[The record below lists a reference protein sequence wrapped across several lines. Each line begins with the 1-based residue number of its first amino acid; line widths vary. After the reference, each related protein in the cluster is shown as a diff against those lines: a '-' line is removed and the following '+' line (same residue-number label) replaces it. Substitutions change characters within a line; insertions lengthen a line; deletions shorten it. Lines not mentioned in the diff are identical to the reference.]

1 MPCFISLLTPSNR
14 WERLSMGAMVLS
26 SPARWPLPPWWH
38 RQKDH
43 YPTPQLQAGAERR
56 YPSFTSCTSSE
67 LSRLTRRAWLNC
79 LAIAFQHSLLWNGPV
94 TPSAALFDSQ
104 GLRPIPFIMADLVT
118 VGACLGMALALEFTG
133 PAWGMGIAVVSA
145 TLGLVLFALSRNA
158 ATLSAGQVFYS
169 VGFTGIRLV
178 IDVLIADTAAL
189 RNRALAYG
197 LAGSPWA
204 ITAFAVPALRK
215 SLNISNEGRRMRYA
229 IAAFTGII
237 PLFGGVLVLY
247 LWHHKRTTPPPP
259 VAKEKIRRDL
269 RILKIFDVCFLG
281 FFLMILFLFLWLV
294 QMGLIPWW
302 TAIIALMLFF
312 NAVVFVAFS
321 RSPWVRK
328 QVIRLWLPRLRRGLP
343 DAPMPEPIKGFLVEF
358 YNRPQWERSEQRL
371 HQYNPLKSRTMWAV
385 CILAMTWKC
394 ELTLGQC

>member
-1 MPCFISLLTPSNR
+1 MSFQSRTPNLT
-14 WERLSMGAMVLS
+14 
-26 SPARWPLPPWWH
+26 
-38 RQKDH
+38 
-43 YPTPQLQAGAERR
+43 
-56 YPSFTSCTSSE
+56 F
-67 LSRLTRRAWLNC
+67 RAWLNC

-94 TPSAALFDSQ
+94 TPSAALFDSH
-104 GLRPIPFIMADLVT
+104 GLRPMPFIAADLVT
-118 VGACLGMALALEFTG
+118 VAACLGMALALEFTG
-133 PAWGMGIAVVSA
+133 PALGMGIAVVSA

-158 ATLSAGQVFYS
+158 ETLSAGQVFYS

-204 ITAFAVPALRK
+204 VTAFAVPALRK
-215 SLNISNEGRRMRYA
+215 RFNISNEGRKMRLA

-247 LWHHKRTTPPPP
+247 LWHHKRTHPVP

-269 RILKIFDVCFLG
+269 RVLKIFDVCLLG
-281 FFLMILFLFLWLV
+281 FFLMILFVFLWLV
-294 QMGLIPWW
+294 QMGLMPWW
-302 TAIIALMLFF
+302 AALIALISFF
-312 NAVVFVAFS
+312 STVVFVAFS

-328 QVIRLWLPRLRRGLP
+328 QAIKFWLPRLRRGLP
-343 DAPMPEPIKGFLVEF
+343 DAPMPEPIKALLVEF
-358 YNRPQWERSEQRL
+358 YNRPQWERSAQRL
-371 HQYNPLKSRTMWAV
+371 HQYNPLKGRTMWAV

-394 ELTLGQC
+394 EWTNRPC